1 MIVTLGLIFLKNKNK
16 FINSKKHGLK
26 HTHKFQ
32 IFLGGKFVR
41 LDKIKKMGDTRA
53 TRGWFFLGKF
63 KRPSHHIMQPK
74 NKNENLKSSHLDVKG
89 HGGN

>member
-1 MIVTLGLIFLKNKNK
+1 M
-16 FINSKKHGLK
+16 
-26 HTHKFQ
+26 
-32 IFLGGKFVR
+32 R